1 MAAVGGRGRHKNE
14 QGSLNKIANTK
25 FFLFSQ
31 EAKKKQAPQFSSE
44 IPNHRQ
50 PKGRAS
56 AMAGSRVVTL

>member
-31 EAKKKQAPQFSSE
+31 EAKKTHPPIFTGNSKS
-44 IPNHRQ
+44 
-50 PKGRAS
+50 
-56 AMAGSRVVTL
+56 